1 MNILKEKEIERLL
14 VRFEQGETS
23 EAEETR
29 LRDFFR
35 QTDDIPSAW
44 EPYRELFQSFE
55 TSAYDFSG
63 EELDAMLETDDS
75 NSDIPVSATHVHGP
89 KIRPFR
95 GWQYVAA
102 AVVVCAFG
110 LSAVYY
116 LNSLDTPRTSVERQ
130 TAFRATKTPSHVSVP
145 EHAPRQMSLAQA
157 TAPSDVVEEPT
168 KVAAPMDVAEVVP
181 SSRPLA
187 GSSVLQDGDTHSAFL
202 PETTSAAPSSVSAS
216 LAGTVSI
223 AGAEIIVADTHWAL
237 AQNLFDVPVTIQ
249 PASFIEAMQDTAC
262 QSQSIASSSQAV
274 ASASA
279 PVSITYNRP
288 SSIALA
294 LPHAQ
299 LMPGNMLS
307 LDMQ

>member
-35 QTDDIPSAW
+35 QTENIPSAW

-55 TSAYDFSG
+55 TSVYDFSD

-75 NSDIPVSATHVHGP
+75 DSDIPVSATHVHGP
-89 KIRPFR
+89 KILPFR
-95 GWQYVAA
+95 KWQYVAA

-116 LNSLDTPRTSVERQ
+116 LNRLDAPRASVERQ

-145 EHAPRQMSLAQA
+145 EHTPRQMSLAQA
-157 TAPSDVVEEPT
+157 TDPSDVVEAPT
-168 KVAAPMDVAEVVP
+168 RVAAPMDVAEVVP
-181 SSRPLA
+181 PSRALA
-187 GSSVLQDGDTHSAFL
+187 ESAVSQDDDTRSVSLS
-202 PETTSAAPSSVSAS
+202 ETTSAVPSSVSAS

-223 AGAEIIVADTHWAL
+223 AGAEIVVADTHQAL
-237 AQNLFDVPVTIQ
+237 AQNLFDVPVAIQ

-279 PVSITYNRP
+279 PASITYNRP
-288 SSIALA
+288 PSIALA
-294 LPHAQ
+294 LPNAQ
-299 LMPGNMLS
+299 LMPEKCYR
-307 LDMQ
+307 

>member
-1 MNILKEKEIERLL
+1 MNISKEKEINRLL
-14 VRFEQGETS
+14 IRFEQGETS

-35 QTDDIPSAW
+35 QAEDIPSAW

-55 TSAYDFSG
+55 TSVYDFSD
-63 EELDAMLETDDS
+63 EELEAMLETDGSD
-75 NSDIPVSATHVHGP
+75 SDIPVSATHVRGP
-89 KIRPFR
+89 KILPFR
-95 GWQYVAA
+95 RWQYAAA

-116 LNSLDTPRTSVERQ
+116 LNSLDTPRTAVERQ

-145 EHAPRQMSLAQA
+145 EHAPRQMPLAQA
-157 TAPSDVVEEPT
+157 TDPSDVVEEPT
-168 KVAAPMDVAEVVP
+168 RVSAPMDAAEVVP
-181 SSRPLA
+181 SSRALVE
-187 GSSVLQDGDTHSAFL
+187 SSVLQGNDTRSVSQS
-202 PETTSAAPSSVSAS
+202 ETMSAAPSSVSAS

-223 AGAEIIVADTHWAL
+223 AGTEIIVADTHQAL
-237 AQNLFDVPVTIQ
+237 AQNLFDVSVTIQ

-262 QSQSIASSSQAV
+262 QSPNIASSSQAV

-279 PVSITYNRP
+279 PVSITYNRS

-307 LDMQ
+307 LDML

>member
-35 QTDDIPSAW
+35 QTEDIPSAW
-44 EPYRELFQSFE
+44 KPYRELFQSFE
-55 TSAYDFSG
+55 TSVYDFSD

-75 NSDIPVSATHVHGP
+75 DSDIPVSATPVHGP
-89 KIRPFR
+89 KILPFR

-116 LNSLDTPRTSVERQ
+116 LNSLDAPRTSVERQ

-157 TAPSDVVEEPT
+157 TPPSDVVEEPT
-168 KVAAPMDVAEVVP
+168 RVAAPMDVAEVVP
-181 SSRPLA
+181 SSRALA
-187 GSSVLQDGDTHSAFL
+187 ESSVLQGNDTCSVSRSETAF
-202 PETTSAAPSSVSAS
+202 AAPSSVSAS

-223 AGAEIIVADTHWAL
+223 AGAEIIVTDTHQAL

-249 PASFIEAMQDTAC
+249 PASFIETMQDTVC

-288 SSIALA
+288 SSIVSA